1 MLFLQFE
8 LGQDR
13 YVLDCSGVVEV
24 LPLLAIKHIPQAPSG
39 VAGVFNYRG
48 EPVPVVDLS
57 ALALGRPAPR
67 HMSTRIVIVRHPGG
81 NGALRL
87 LGLIVEKAT
96 ATVRRDRA
104 DFADSGV
111 VNHEAPY
118 LGPVAADAEGLVQ
131 WIEVANLLPATVR
144 DVLFAQPLECE

>member
-57 ALALGRPAPR
+57 ALALGRP
-67 HMSTRIVIVRHPGG
+67 
-81 NGALRL
+81 
-87 LGLIVEKAT
+87 T